1 VAGFSH
7 IQTNMGKSLN
17 LKFPGVSFE
26 DGLRKMLATPPPP
39 SSKSAKKSASKPKRA
54 KR

>member
-1 VAGFSH
+1 
-7 IQTNMGKSLN
+7 MGKSLN

-26 DGLRKMLATPPPP
+26 AGLRKMLATPPPP
-39 SSKSAKKSASKPKRA
+39 SAKSAKLAATQKPKRA